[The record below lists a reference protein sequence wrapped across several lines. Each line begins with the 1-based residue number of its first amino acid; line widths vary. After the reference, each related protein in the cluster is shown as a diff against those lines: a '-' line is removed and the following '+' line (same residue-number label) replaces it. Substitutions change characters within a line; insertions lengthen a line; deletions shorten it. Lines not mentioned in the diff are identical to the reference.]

1 MSGTAPVAMTGAPLM
16 DRLYRHQRHF
26 YDLTRKHYLLGRDRL
41 IMGLEPPPGSRV
53 LEIGCG
59 TARNLILAAQRY
71 RDAEFYGIDISVE
84 MLETARKA
92 IVREGLTAH
101 IQLAQADAT
110 RFDPALLFG
119 VPSFARIFV
128 SYSLSM
134 IPAWPAVL
142 AMAANWLAPG
152 GELHIVDFGRQERL
166 PAAFRVLLRGWLRQ
180 FHVQPRDELESELS
194 RLGLPF
200 RLERPFRG
208 YAQYAVACQRE
219 GMRPEGPRQGR
230 IPHGPPASGT
240 SGEALASP
248 AGRC

>member
-1 MSGTAPVAMTGAPLM
+1 MSEAAPATLAAAPLM
-16 DRLYRHQRHF
+16 DRLYRHQRHI

-41 IMGLEPPPGSRV
+41 IAGLQPPPGSRV

-59 TARNLILAAQRY
+59 TARNLVLAARRY
-71 RDAEFYGIDISVE
+71 CDVEFYGIDISFE
-84 MLETARKA
+84 MLETAHKA
-92 IVREGLTAH
+92 IVRERLTAH

-110 RFDPALLFG
+110 RFGPALLFG

-134 IPAWPAVL
+134 IPDWPAVL
-142 AMAANWLAPG
+142 DTATHWLAPG

-180 FHVQPRDELESELS
+180 FHVHPRDELESELS

-208 YAQYAVACQRE
+208 YAQYAVVHQLRAVAAW
-219 GMRPEGPRQGR
+219 
-230 IPHGPPASGT
+230 PPCVG
-240 SGEALASP
+240 GI
-248 AGRC
+248 G

>member
-1 MSGTAPVAMTGAPLM
+1 MNEAAPATLAAAPLM
-16 DRLYRHQRHF
+16 DRLYRHQRHI

-41 IMGLEPPPGSRV
+41 IAGLQPPPGSRV

-59 TARNLILAAQRY
+59 TARNLVLAARRY
-71 RDAEFYGIDISVE
+71 CDVEFYGIDISFE
-84 MLETARKA
+84 MLETAHKA
-92 IVREGLTAH
+92 IVRERLTAH

-110 RFDPALLFG
+110 RFGPALLFG

-134 IPAWPAVL
+134 IPDWPAVL
-142 AMAANWLAPG
+142 DTATHWLAPG

-180 FHVQPRDELESELS
+180 FHVHPRDELESELS

-208 YAQYAVACQRE
+208 YAQYAVVHRA
-219 GMRPEGPRQGR
+219 RPAAAW
-230 IPHGPPASGT
+230 PPCARNIG
-240 SGEALASP
+240 
-248 AGRC
+248 